1 MAKTTGT
8 GLTLRD
14 RTILQMAYKGA
25 SADEIGAE
33 LQVAPER
40 VALELDRIT
49 KSVDWL
55 SDLQRYKLTMSGL
68 QSLIGNLREK
78 AEAGQDPHLVKAY
91 LDALRLTFDQLALQS
106 EKVQND
112 IERVE
117 AAQARKLME
126 IVDRS
131 FYLTLGKLE
140 ARLEGSGIPRAE
152 IEDAF
157 RASLMV
163 VAAEY
168 DEADE

>member
-1 MAKTTGT
+1 MAGK
-8 GLTLRD
+8 GLSLRD
-14 RTILQMAYKGA
+14 NTILSMAYKGA
-25 SADEIGAE
+25 TAEDIAAE
-33 LQVAPER
+33 LQVSPER
-40 VALELDRIT
+40 VVMELNRLTGSI
-49 KSVDWL
+49 DWL
-55 SDLQRYKLTMSGL
+55 SDLQQYRLTFHGL
-68 QSLIGNLREK
+68 QSLVGNLREL
-78 AEAGQDPHLVKAY
+78 AESGQDPHITKAY
-91 LDALRLTFDQLALQS
+91 LDAIRLVFEQLEAQRAR
-106 EKVQND
+106 VDAD

-163 VAAEY
+163 IAAEY

>member
-1 MAKTTGT
+1 MAST
-8 GLTLRD
+8 GLSLRD
-14 RTILQMAYKGA
+14 KTLLDLAYRGH
-25 SADEIGAE
+25 SAIEIGAE

-40 VALELDRIT
+40 VVLELDRLMG
-49 KSVDWL
+49 SVDWL
-55 SDLQRYKLTMSGL
+55 SELQQYRLTFHGL
-68 QSLIGNLREK
+68 RTLIGSLRER
-78 AEAGQDPHLVKAY
+78 AEAGQDAQLTKTYIDAIRLVFEQLEAQRARV
-91 LDALRLTFDQLALQS
+91 DA
-106 EKVQND
+106 D

-140 ARLEGSGIPRAE
+140 ARLEGLGIPRAE

-157 RASLMV
+157 RASLMI